1 MAVLKVGIIG
11 AGNIAQKSHIPAI
24 KSYKQPVQIVALC
37 SRDKS
42 RLEAVSR
49 KFNIEKM
56 YTDIDEMLKEC
67 SLDMISVCTPN
78 NQHFEHVMKGLDAGC
93 HVLCEKPPALTHAE
107 TKIMAAK
114 AKDANRCLGYNLHRR
129 YLSEVQV
136 LKRYIDDGSFGKI
149 YHIKASFIRRRGI
162 PGWGAFTNKE
172 TQGGG
177 ALMDIGIHVL
187 DLALFLLG
195 YPDAKNV
202 LASMYDHIGKSGGRG
217 LMGQWDKDSFT
228 VEDACFAHIGLAN
241 GCSITI
247 ETAFALNVEDE
258 KNINLHIYGSKMGA
272 VLQPLKLFTEQQDE
286 LVNIDFPFL
295 AEVNTHYENIHR
307 FLDTCLGEPSV
318 VCTGDEGAALQKIVE
333 CIYASAEQKRA
344 IEFK

>member
-1 MAVLKVGIIG
+1 MIRVGIIG
-11 AGNIAQKSHIPAI
+11 SGNVAQTQHIPAYRA
-24 KSYKQPVQIVALC
+24 YKQPVEIVAIAG
-37 SRDKS
+37 RDEE
-42 RLEAVSR
+42 RTR
-49 KFNIEKM
+49 KVADQFQIQDVYNDVPQMFLNHKL
-56 YTDIDEMLKEC
+56 DIV
-67 SLDMISVCTPN
+67 SVCSPN
-78 NQHFEHVMKGLDAGC
+78 NLHYTHVMQSLNANC
-93 HVLCEKPPALTHAE
+93 HVLCEKPPAINYEQAKEMML
-107 TKIMAAK
+107 K
-114 AKDANRCLGYNLHRR
+114 AKEANRILSYNLCYRQ
-129 YLSEVQV
+129 LKEVEI
-136 LKRYIDDGSFGKI
+136 LKELIENGEFGKV
-149 YHIKASFIRRRGI
+149 YHIKASFLRRRGI
-162 PGWGAFTNKE
+162 PGWGQFTNKE
-172 TQGGG
+172 IQGGG

-202 LASMYDHIGKSGGRG
+202 LASMYDHIGKNGGTG
-217 LMGQWDKDSFT
+217 LMGQWDKNSFT

-272 VLQPLKLFTEQQDE
+272 VLQPLKLFTEQKNE

-295 AEVNTHYENIHR
+295 AEVNTHYENVHR

-318 VCTGDEGAALQKIVE
+318 VCTGDEGAALQKIIE